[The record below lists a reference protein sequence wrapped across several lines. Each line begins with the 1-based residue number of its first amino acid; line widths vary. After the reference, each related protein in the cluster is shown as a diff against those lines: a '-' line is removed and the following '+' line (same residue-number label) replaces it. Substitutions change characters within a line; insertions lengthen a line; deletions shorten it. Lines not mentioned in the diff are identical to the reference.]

1 MLLFLNDTTI
11 ILLDHIIYTKESS
24 YYDSYMDINLNIYI
38 VIYIVERTSQNTW
51 LFHVIRYQQ
60 LIEIID
66 YLYGNQIFI
75 IYVGINLP
83 DFPGSIIVIALH
95 VK

>member
-1 MLLFLNDTTI
+1 MILLLFYLTILFIQKSHPTT
-11 ILLDHIIYTKESS
+11 TN
-24 YYDSYMDINLNIYI
+24 YDSYMDINLNIYI

>member
-11 ILLDHIIYTKESS
+11 ILLDHIIYTKE

-38 VIYIVERTSQNTW
+38 VIYIVARTSQNTW